1 MDESEQL
8 AQAEADFFKARRKAV
23 LSSIFAGLRGQSTDM
38 LSFEEARKLLRPTN
52 EAYEGVK
59 TVEIA
64 KIVGSEG
71 RYRDFDRNFLPRRK
85 NTRRRWQNI
94 SVAHQLQIDL
104 PAIKVYDLGGLYFI
118 RDGNHRVSVARQR
131 GVEFIDAEVT
141 GISTKIDVG
150 TVRDRD
156 ELQRAV
162 IEYERGRF
170 LQSLSLVDKLR
181 DTDFLLTAVGGYDYL
196 VLHIGSHKKLVES
209 RTQTQISYEEA
220 TRWWYELIYLPI
232 TKLIRDSGVLAIL
245 PNRTEAD
252 FYVWLIRHWDE
263 VSSMVAADLP
273 RPRRLQR
280 RFSASFAG

>member
-150 TVRDRD
+150 TS
-156 ELQRAV
+156 
-162 IEYERGRF
+162 GR
-170 LQSLSLVDKLR
+170 
-181 DTDFLLTAVGGYDYL
+181 
-196 VLHIGSHKKLVES
+196 
-209 RTQTQISYEEA
+209 
-220 TRWWYELIYLPI
+220 
-232 TKLIRDSGVLAIL
+232 
-245 PNRTEAD
+245 
-252 FYVWLIRHWDE
+252 
-263 VSSMVAADLP
+263 
-273 RPRRLQR
+273 
-280 RFSASFAG
+280 